1 MLSDQLLHEF
11 NEQIKYEFFSAQYYL
26 AMAAYCAAEDF
37 NGFANFFIVQAEE
50 ERFHA
55 MKFFQYINE
64 RGGRALMRG
73 LDEPKNDYKSLEEL
87 FTLALDHEKFVTKR
101 IYGLM
106 DQAVAE
112 KEHSTISF
120 LNWFVDEQ
128 VEEESGMSEIL
139 SKVKRLGET
148 GQGIYLLDQELAQ
161 RTFTPPP
168 GA

>member
-1 MLSDQLLHEF
+1 MISEKLLHEM

-37 NGFANFFIVQAEE
+37 NGFANFFVVQAEE

-55 MKFFQYINE
+55 MKFFNFIHE
-64 RGGRALMRG
+64 RGGRSVMRALE
-73 LDEPKNDYKSLEEL
+73 EPKNEYSSLEEL
-87 FTLALDHEKFVTKR
+87 FVLALEHERFVTRR

-106 DQAVAE
+106 DLAVEE

-128 VEEESGMSEIL
+128 VEEEASMSETL
-139 SKVKRLGET
+139 SKIKRLGET

-168 GA
+168 A